1 VGGGNAAPPAR
12 IQWADFLFP
21 VCPDVSASP
30 SSPRISAAAGDCELL
45 QAVGR
50 RDADAFVALMRRHN
64 RRLFRAARAILKDD
78 AAAED
83 ALQEAYV
90 AVYRHAEAFR
100 GDADVATWLTRIVV
114 NEALQALRRS
124 RRHGVVVPLDLHD
137 DDLPLPDAVAGD
149 ADANVPE
156 RAAMRA
162 ELRRLIERK
171 IDDLPEAFRA
181 VFVLREVE
189 EMTVD
194 EVAACLEVPAATV
207 RTRLFRAKARLRESI
222 AREIDVAAQDVFG
235 FAGAR
240 CDRIVARVLA
250 RIDAFPSADP
260 AASS

>member
-1 VGGGNAAPPAR
+1 LRRQHVRGQGYEEGRPFPLTFAVRADFSAVKFDQLLHDGKPQAQSAVTARGRCVRLAKAVEHIREEVGADALAR
-12 IQWADFLFP
+12 IGYRDLDPILRARHLQGDLASFGGEFDR
-21 VCPDVSASP
+21 VAQQVPDH
-30 SSPRISAAAGDCELL
+30 LL
-45 QAVGR
+45 QAIGIGV
-50 RDADAFVALMRRHN
+50 DA
-64 RRLFRAARAILKDD
+64 
-78 AAAED
+78 
-83 ALQEAYV
+83 
-90 AVYRHAEAFR
+90 
-100 GDADVATWLTRIVV
+100 
-114 NEALQALRRS
+114 QALDRVDLGFDRDVL
-124 RRHGVVVPLDLHD
+124 GV
-137 DDLPLPDAVAGD
+137 GCG
-149 ADANVPE
+149 AD
-156 RAAMRA
+156 R
-162 ELRRLIERK
+162 IERK

-250 RIDAFPSADP
+250 RIDAPPSADP

>member
-1 VGGGNAAPPAR
+1 MNSSPASALPAAA
-12 IQWADFLFP
+12 
-21 VCPDVSASP
+21 SASD
-30 SSPRISAAAGDCELL
+30 AELMHGI
-45 QAVGR
+45 GR
-50 RDADAFVALMRRHN
+50 RDADAFEALMRRHN
-64 RRLFRAARAILKDD
+64 RRLFRTARAILKED

-90 AVYRHAEAFR
+90 AVYRHADAFR
-100 GDADVATWLTRIVV
+100 GDASVATWLTRIVV
-114 NEALQALRRS
+114 NESLQALRRD
-124 RRHGVVVPLDLHD
+124 RRHGVVVPLEARADE
-137 DDLPLPDAVAGD
+137 DAPGDVAEGVATQ
-149 ADANVPE
+149 ADGPE

-189 EMTVD
+189 EMNVD
-194 EVAACLEVPAATV
+194 EVAACLDMPEATV
-207 RTRLFRAKARLRESI
+207 RSRLFRAKARLRESI

-250 RIDAFPSADP
+250 RIEAPLAPDAP
-260 AASS
+260 AAS